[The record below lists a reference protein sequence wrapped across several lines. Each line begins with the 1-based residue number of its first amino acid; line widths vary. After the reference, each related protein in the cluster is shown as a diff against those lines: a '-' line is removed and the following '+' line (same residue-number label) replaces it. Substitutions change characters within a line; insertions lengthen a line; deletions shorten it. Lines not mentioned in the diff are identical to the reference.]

1 MSAGC
6 RRELKTTTVAGAGL
20 HDVWVDLGQ
29 LWEYRQRP
37 LGHQPFYV
45 FPWPDW
51 HGNLTVAASAGGRSV
66 TQLGFR
72 RSGPR
77 WRFADWMVLLTAA
90 QVSMDLS
97 RLRREVHAL
106 PATAQ

>member
-1 MSAGC
+1 
-6 RRELKTTTVAGAGL
+6 
-20 HDVWVDLGQ
+20 VWVDLGQ
-29 LWEYRQRP
+29 LLEYRQRP

-66 TQLGFR
+66 TQMGFR

-97 RLRREVHAL
+97 GYGERSMLCLLLRNSVDAVDL
-106 PATAQ
+106 AVGSLAG